1 MHPPNRHF
9 WLFGLDVVHEANL
22 AGLATLGSISVPSV
36 QSVRSVHQCG
46 QCTHFS
52 RKTETFGGTRE
63 KKVHFPNAAEKR
75 QKKALALAS
84 HQSCPSPVHMP
95 TWDSNL
101 HWQPMVK
108 FGKKCRSWARTGDLR
123 DLTPCYVFPIA
134 SSLGMPKAKSLTRP
148 KHLNG
153 GTKG

>member
-1 MHPPNRHF
+1 MCCFAPWSKSSAPIYPNMV
-9 WLFGLDVVHEANL
+9 GEQVHQANL

-46 QCTHFS
+46 QCTHFP

-63 KKVHFPNAAEKR
+63 KKVHFFNAAEKR

-84 HQSCPSPVHMP
+84 HQSSPSPVHMP

-108 FGKKCRSWARTGDLR
+108 FGKKSRSWARTGDLR
-123 DLTPCYVFPIA
+123 DLTAF
-134 SSLGMPKAKSLTRP
+134 SQQSD
-148 KHLNG
+148 
-153 GTKG
+153 